1 MVADRVTV
9 VSRKAGVGNTRG
21 TRWESDGG
29 GTFSVQEIEKESKG
43 TDVILH
49 LREEEKKYLD
59 EMEIRNIVKKYSDF
73 IEYPVTMD
81 VEREKESE
89 IKKGEKVKVVEEET
103 LNSMKAIWL
112 KKKSDITDTEYAE
125 FYRHLSHDFSDPE
138 KIIHY
143 RAEGTSEFT
152 ALLYIPSIRPFDIFY
167 KEYRIGPML
176 YVKRVRIMEHCEELI
191 PPYLRFITGVVDS
204 SDLPLNISREILQS
218 NRQVDIIKKSITK
231 KVLDTLEDMKK
242 SEYEKY
248 LAFYKEFGRILKEGI
263 HYDFSRRE
271 SIADLLLFQSTRT
284 GDGTYTSLRE
294 YVDSMKDGQD
304 AIFYISA
311 ATREEALIS
320 PYLETF
326 REKDYE
332 VLLMLDDIDDFVM
345 TGFEYGGKKIR
356 SVTKGDITL
365 DKKEKEEKE
374 KAEKRYRELLH
385 LIQDD
390 LKDYVKEVRL
400 SGRLKD
406 SACCL
411 VSEETDMDPRMEK
424 LMRAMGQKVT
434 ETKRILEVNPDHPLF
449 ESMNAVFEKDH
460 DSRKLHEF
468 SQLLYEQALLLE
480 GSRPKDPSAFTK
492 TITELMVENLK
503 RDG

>member
-1 MVADRVTV
+1 
-9 VSRKAGVGNTRG
+9 
-21 TRWESDGG
+21 
-29 GTFSVQEIEKESKG
+29 
-43 TDVILH
+43 
-49 LREEEKKYLD
+49 
-59 EMEIRNIVKKYSDF
+59 
-73 IEYPVTMD
+73 MD

-89 IKKGEKVKVVEEET
+89 IKKGEKVKVSEEET

-112 KKKSDITDTEYAE
+112 RKKPEISETEYGE
-125 FYRHLSHDFSDPE
+125 FYRHISHDFSDPA
-138 KIIHY
+138 KVIHY

-152 ALLYIPSIRPFDIFY
+152 ALLYIPSLRPFDIFY
-167 KEYRIGPML
+167 KEYRIGPTL

-191 PPYLRFITGVVDS
+191 PPYLRFITGVVES

-218 NRQVDIIKKSITK
+218 NRQVGIMKKSITK

-248 LAFYKEFGRILKEGI
+248 LAFYREFGRILKEGI
-263 HYDFSRRE
+263 HYDYSRRE

-284 GDGTYTSLRE
+284 EEGAYTTLRE

-345 TGFEYGGKKIR
+345 TGLEYGGKNLR

-365 DKKEKEEKE
+365 DKKEEKE

-385 LIQDD
+385 LMQDD

-406 SACCL
+406 SVCCL

-424 LMRAMGQKVT
+424 LMKAMGQQVR

-449 ESMNAVFEKDH
+449 ESMNAVFEKNRE
-460 DSRKLHEF
+460 SRKLHEY
-468 SQLLYEQALLLE
+468 SHLLYEQALLLE
-480 GSRPKDPSAFTK
+480 GSRPNDPSAFTK
-492 TITELMVENLK
+492 SLTELMFENLK
-503 RDG
+503 KNE